1 MPLYP
6 MLRLLSEAQRQ
17 GYAVGAFNAHSLDMI
32 PAIAAAAEDERS
44 PLILEFSPGS
54 LKFCGTRNVAAL
66 VKDIAARSE
75 LPIAMHLDH
84 GEKFEHVV
92 DCLEAGFSSVMIDG
106 SRLPY
111 EENVA
116 LTARVVEAAKVAGVT
131 VEAELGHI
139 GGVEDDM
146 TASER
151 SQLYTDPALAA
162 DFVRRTGIDCLAIA
176 IGTAHGFYSWEP
188 NLDFDRLAE
197 LRRTLSI
204 PLVLHGAS
212 DLPLGQVQRAVKGGV
227 QKINIASDLKAPWA
241 AGVGKVLAEHPDEMD
256 PRKILGP
263 ANAGVRAVVR
273 EKMRLFGCAGRA

>member
-6 MLRLLSEAQRQ
+6 MLRLLTEAQHN

-84 GEKFEHVV
+84 GDKFEQVV
-92 DCLEAGFSSVMIDG
+92 ECIDAGFSSVMIDG
-106 SRLPY
+106 SRLSF
-111 EENVA
+111 EENIA
-116 LTARVVEAAKVAGVT
+116 LTKRVVETAKVAGVT

-139 GGVEDDM
+139 GGTEDSL

-162 DFVRRTGIDCLAIA
+162 DFVRQTGVDCLAVA
-176 IGTAHGFYSWEP
+176 IGTAHGFYTWEP
-188 NLDFDRLAE
+188 NLDFERLAE
-197 LRRTLSI
+197 LRHTLSL

-212 DLPLGQVQRAVKGGV
+212 DLPLEQIQRAVKGGV

-241 AGVGKVLAEHPDEMD
+241 AGVRQVLIDPKEMD
-256 PRKILGP
+256 PRKILAP
-263 ANAGVRAVVR
+263 ANQGVRAVVR

>member
-6 MLRLLSEAQRQ
+6 MLRLLTEAQHN

-84 GEKFEHVV
+84 GDKFEQVV
-92 DCLEAGFSSVMIDG
+92 ECIDAGFSSVMIDG
-106 SRLPY
+106 SRLSF
-111 EENVA
+111 EENIA
-116 LTARVVEAAKVAGVT
+116 LTKRVVETAKVAGVT

-139 GGVEDDM
+139 GGTEDSL

-162 DFVRRTGIDCLAIA
+162 DFVRQTGVDCLAVA
-176 IGTAHGFYSWEP
+176 IGTAHGFYTWEP
-188 NLDFDRLAE
+188 NLDFERLAE
-197 LRRTLSI
+197 LRHTLSL

-212 DLPLGQVQRAVKGGV
+212 DLPLEQIQRAVKGGV

-241 AGVGKVLAEHPDEMD
+241 AGVRQVLTDPKEMD
-256 PRKILGP
+256 PRKILAP
-263 ANAGVRAVVR
+263 ANQGVRAVVR

>member
-1 MPLYP
+1 
-6 MLRLLSEAQRQ
+6 MLRLLTEAQHN

-84 GEKFEHVV
+84 GDKFEQVV
-92 DCLEAGFSSVMIDG
+92 ECIDAGFSSVMIDG
-106 SRLPY
+106 SRLSF
-111 EENVA
+111 EENIA
-116 LTARVVEAAKVAGVT
+116 LTKRVVETAKVAGVT

-139 GGVEDDM
+139 GGTEDSLS
-146 TASER
+146 AVER

-162 DFVRRTGIDCLAIA
+162 DFVHQTGVDCLAVA
-176 IGTAHGFYSWEP
+176 IGTAHGFYTWEP
-188 NLDFDRLAE
+188 NLDFERLAE
-197 LRRTLSI
+197 LRRTLSL

-212 DLPLGQVQRAVKGGV
+212 DLPLEQIQRAVKGGV

-241 AGVGKVLAEHPDEMD
+241 AGVRQVLTDPKEMD
-256 PRKILGP
+256 PRKILAP
-263 ANAGVRAVVR
+263 ANQGVRAVVR